1 MTFRVSLS
9 SRAELQLYTNALWWA
24 ENRSTEQAARW
35 LDRFQRELRS
45 LSDDPNQWPLAP
57 ESEVLSFVA
66 RQMPYGLARR
76 KTHRAI
82 FEVRGNE
89 VIVHAIR
96 HLAQEAL
103 SAEDFS

>member
-9 SRAELQLYTNALWWA
+9 SRAELQLYTNAIWWA
-24 ENRSTEQAARW
+24 ENRSTEQAVRW
-35 LDRFQRELRS
+35 LDGFQRELRS
-45 LSDDPNQWPLAP
+45 LTDDPSQWPPAP
-57 ESEVLSFVA
+57 ESEVLPFAA
-66 RQMPYGLARR
+66 RQMPYGSARR

-82 FEVRGNE
+82 FEVRGDE